1 MLAFLFKPG
10 FWVYE
15 ALIFIL
21 SLMVGMVSTA
31 SNVAAMDSGRDN
43 AGVASALLG
52 AIGNA
57 FGGIIPAIVASGEML
72 FMTGAMFLLCSL
84 LTAACV
90 FADLFKKYRRNIKEL
105 NN

>member
-1 MLAFLFKPG
+1 
-10 FWVYE
+10 
-15 ALIFIL
+15 
-21 SLMVGMVSTA
+21 MVGMVSTA

-43 AGVASALLG
+43 AGIASALLG

-72 FMTGAMFLLCSL
+72 LMTGSMFLLCSL